1 MNIITQSDVFFF
13 ISSIGFVS
21 LWILLA
27 IFLIY
32 LIKISH
38 KFSRIIDKVE
48 EDINEISDTTK
59 DMFLDMKESAFF
71 HFLFGAKK
79 RGRKENKK
87 NN

>member
-13 ISSIGFVS
+13 ISSVGFVS
-21 LWILLA
+21 LWVLLA

-32 LIKISH
+32 LIKISR

-48 EDINEISDTTK
+48 QDIGDISDTTK
-59 DMFLDMKESAFF
+59 DMFLDIRESAFF
-71 HFLFGAKK
+71 NFLFGAKK